1 MKIYFYLKIKK
12 KEEMTNED
20 SLKKENLKTVR
31 SSLDH
36 WIDTNNQLRLY
47 KWIGAIC
54 AGIGMLLLCVVL
66 FQSLKSP
73 LVIYDDG
80 SNKIPL
86 KSESKPFKIDEEQI
100 SRFLTEYLFLYF
112 KWEKLDPDKIIKEIG
127 PFTSDALSEKI
138 NIQLLQRRD
147 RDFKNQS
154 VSQDIAHV
162 KINVNEKEIT
172 ATYDKVLRISGIPL
186 VVPCEA
192 SFQIVDGPVTNW
204 NLLGLYVNGIIEH
217 EGTKGD

>member
-1 MKIYFYLKIKK
+1 
-12 KEEMTNED
+12 MTNED
-20 SLKKENLKTVR
+20 SLKKENLKTVK

-36 WIDTNNQLRLY
+36 WIEANNQLRLY
-47 KWIGAIC
+47 KLVGAIC

-80 SNKIPL
+80 LNKIPL
-86 KSESKPFKIDEEQI
+86 RSESKPFKIDEDQI
-100 SRFLTEYLFLYF
+100 SRFLSDYLFLYF
-112 KWEKLDPDKIIKEIG
+112 KWEKLEPDKIVKEIS
-127 PFTSDALSEKI
+127 PFTSDALTEKI
-138 NIQLLQRRD
+138 KILLLQRRD
-147 RDFKNQS
+147 RDFKNQA
-154 VSQDIAHV
+154 VSQDIAHI
-162 KINVNEKEIT
+162 KIKVSEKEIT
-172 ATYDKVLRISGIPL
+172 ATYDKVLRIAGIPL